1 MLQCGV
7 SELDITPSLGSTM
20 PGYFND
26 RKSTGVIDRLYAKAL
41 VVDQDG
47 SAVAFVVLD
56 TILVPRRVVENVRA
70 SVGQLTAIP
79 PERVMIS
86 ATHTHTGPA
95 VATTTFLN
103 ADEAYLD
110 WLAVKAADAV
120 VLAYRSRKE
129 ARIGFGAGH
138 EEDIAFHRR
147 FFMKDGT
154 VRTNPGIGNPDID
167 RPAGPIDPQV
177 GVIRIDD
184 AEGRPMGV
192 VTNYAVHTD
201 TVGGTEYCADFPG
214 ELSAVLK
221 KALGE
226 QTVSLFMM
234 GASGNINHY
243 NVLSGRKEDYVKPS
257 RHYIKMG
264 RILAG
269 EVLKVREKIRTSDEA
284 KVDERKS
291 AVTLRYRQPTEE
303 QMETA
308 RANLA
313 NLPEGSGERNFAK
326 ELLEAARRGE
336 GTTDA
341 EIQTIKVGDLAVVGI
356 PAELFVEFG
365 LDIKARSPYGLTMIN
380 ELCNGIVGTYICT
393 RESYRLGG
401 YEPRI
406 TAGNR
411 LQEETGDMFVE
422 CALKLL
428 GQLKAGEER

>member
-1 MLQCGV
+1 MLLCGV
-7 SELDITPSLGSTM
+7 SEMDITPSLGSTM
-20 PGYFND
+20 PGYFMD

-41 VVDQDG
+41 VVDHDG

-56 TILVPRRVVENVRA
+56 TILVPREVVENVRQR
-70 SVGQLTAIP
+70 VGRHTDIP

-95 VATTTFLN
+95 VATTTFYKE
-103 ADEAYLD
+103 DESYLR

-120 VLAYRSRKE
+120 IVAYRGRKE

-147 FFMKDGT
+147 FIMKDGT
-154 VRTNPGIGNPDID
+154 LRTNPGIGNPEID

-184 AEGRPMGV
+184 ADGRPMGV

-214 ELSAVLK
+214 ELSVVLK

-243 NVLSGRKEDYVKPS
+243 NVLGGRIEDYAKPLS
-257 RHYIKMG
+257 RHYMKMG

-269 EVLKVREKIRTSDEA
+269 EVLKVREKIRTTGEA
-284 KVDERKS
+284 RVEERNT
-291 AVTLRYRQPTEE
+291 AVTLRYRQPTPEQIEE
-303 QMETA
+303 A
-308 RANLA
+308 RYKLA
-313 NLPEGSGERNFAK
+313 NLPESNVEVNFAK

-336 GTTDA
+336 GTTEA
-341 EIQTIKVGDLAVVGI
+341 EIQTIAVGDFAVVGL
-356 PAELFVEFG
+356 PAEIFVEFG
-365 LDIKARSPYGLTMIN
+365 LQIKAESPYGLTLIN
-380 ELCNGIVGTYICT
+380 ELCNGIVGTYVCT
-393 RESYRLGG
+393 REAYRLGG

-422 CALKLL
+422 SAVKLL
-428 GQLKAGEER
+428 RELKSGG

>member
-70 SVGQLTAIP
+70 RVGQLTAIP

-154 VRTNPGIGNPDID
+154 VRKNPGIGNPDID

-192 VTNYAVHTD
+192 VTN
-201 TVGGTEYCADFPG
+201 
-214 ELSAVLK
+214 
-221 KALGE
+221 
-226 QTVSLFMM
+226 
-234 GASGNINHY
+234 
-243 NVLSGRKEDYVKPS
+243 
-257 RHYIKMG
+257 
-264 RILAG
+264 
-269 EVLKVREKIRTSDEA
+269 
-284 KVDERKS
+284 
-291 AVTLRYRQPTEE
+291 
-303 QMETA
+303 
-308 RANLA
+308 
-313 NLPEGSGERNFAK
+313 
-326 ELLEAARRGE
+326 
-336 GTTDA
+336 
-341 EIQTIKVGDLAVVGI
+341 
-356 PAELFVEFG
+356 
-365 LDIKARSPYGLTMIN
+365 
-380 ELCNGIVGTYICT
+380 
-393 RESYRLGG
+393 
-401 YEPRI
+401 
-406 TAGNR
+406 
-411 LQEETGDMFVE
+411 
-422 CALKLL
+422 
-428 GQLKAGEER
+428 